1 LGRSLIAVG
10 GEEEVRAVM
19 DDETRT
25 RRKLTSEFRRMDD
38 ELAASVALPAV
49 DSVIRRAG
57 TTSRA
62 TTAAAAA
69 VFTVGSLG
77 GITAVA
83 QASTPRDPAPAEVV
97 SGPPPAAALVPAPA
111 PGPSIGER
119 ERAAQVPTTA
129 AAAAR
134 PTVVVKPKVTVK
146 PKPKPKPTVV
156 QPKPTAKPK
165 PKAAVAAPA
174 DDGNDEGKADPAPKK
189 ATPNGSGLLGN

>member
-1 LGRSLIAVG
+1 
-10 GEEEVRAVM
+10 M

-77 GITAVA
+77 GVTAVA

-97 SGPPPAAALVPAPA
+97 ASPQPPALVPAPA
-111 PGPSIGER
+111 PGPSIGEQ
-119 ERAAQVPTTA
+119 ERAAQAPTTT

-156 QPKPTAKPK
+156 KPKPTVKPK
-165 PKAAVAAPA
+165 PKVVAPPPEDNA
-174 DDGNDEGKADPAPKK
+174 DEEGANDPAPAPKQ
-189 ATPNGSGLLGN
+189 ATPSGLGLIGN

>member
-1 LGRSLIAVG
+1 
-10 GEEEVRAVM
+10 M

-57 TTSRA
+57 TANRA

-83 QASTPRDPAPAEVV
+83 QASTPQVDQAATELVAEPAPA
-97 SGPPPAAALVPAPA
+97 PAALVP
-111 PGPSIGER
+111 GPSLGEQQ
-119 ERAAQVPTTA
+119 RAAQAPPTTTVA
-129 AAAAR
+129 PAR
-134 PTVVVKPKVTVK
+134 PTVVVKPKAPVKPKPVVKPKVTVK
-146 PKPKPKPTVV
+146 PKPVVKPKPTVV
-156 QPKPTAKPK
+156 PDEDDAEGKPDPTKAPAKPSVPAAK
-165 PKAAVAAPA
+165 PA
-174 DDGNDEGKADPAPKK
+174 G
-189 ATPNGSGLLGN
+189 

>member
-1 LGRSLIAVG
+1 
-10 GEEEVRAVM
+10 M
-19 DDETRT
+19 DDETRP

-83 QASTPRDPAPAEVV
+83 QASTPREPAPAEVV
-97 SGPPPAAALVPAPA
+97 SGPPRAAALVPAPA
-111 PGPSIGER
+111 PGPSIGEQ
-119 ERAAQVPTTA
+119 ERAAQSPTSS

-146 PKPKPKPTVV
+146 PKPKPTAV
-156 QPKPTAKPK
+156 QPKPTA
-165 PKAAVAAPA
+165 
-174 DDGNDEGKADPAPKK
+174 
-189 ATPNGSGLLGN
+189 

>member
-1 LGRSLIAVG
+1 
-10 GEEEVRAVM
+10 M

-77 GITAVA
+77 GITAIG
-83 QASTPRDPAPAEVV
+83 QASTPREPAPAGVV
-97 SGPPPAAALVPAPA
+97 AGPPPAAALVPAPA
-111 PGPSIGER
+111 STPGPSIGEQQ
-119 ERAAQVPTTA
+119 RAAQTPSTS

-165 PKAAVAAPA
+165 PKPVAAPPA
-174 DDGNDEGKADPAPKK
+174 DDGGNDEGNADPAPKK
-189 ATPNGSGLLGN
+189 TTPGGSGLPGN